1 MVSISVEETQYIPNF
16 NCSYCGSVHIK
27 YKSKEDTTL
36 MKDTYPFL
44 CTICHSKM
52 KRDLSTEFYEK
63 I

>member
-1 MVSISVEETQYIPNF
+1 MNSLSVEETQDISNY
-16 NCSYCGSVHIK
+16 NCSYCGSVNIK